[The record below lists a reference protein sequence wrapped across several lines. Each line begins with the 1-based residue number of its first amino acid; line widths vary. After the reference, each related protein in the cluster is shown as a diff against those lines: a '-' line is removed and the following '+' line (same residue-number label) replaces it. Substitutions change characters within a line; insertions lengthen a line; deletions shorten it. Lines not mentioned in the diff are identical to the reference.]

1 MTEVAARLLPHAA
14 ARTGVDEPMSLHL
27 VLTGPGGGTWDVPI
41 GTDGASSTEPADVV
55 IVSDAVDFCRL
66 VANRADPAG
75 LDVHITGDADL
86 AAAVLAAAPVL
97 ALD

>member
-1 MTEVAARLLPHAA
+1 M
-14 ARTGVDEPMSLHL
+14 DEPMSLHL

-41 GTDGASSTEPADVV
+41 GTGGAGAAGASGTRRRGDRVRRGRLLPAG
-55 IVSDAVDFCRL
+55 RQPG
-66 VANRADPAG
+66 DPAG
-75 LDVHITGDADL
+75 LDLHITGDAER

>member
-1 MTEVAARLLPHAA
+1 M
-14 ARTGVDEPMSLHL
+14 
-27 VLTGPGGGTWDVPI
+27 
-41 GTDGASSTEPADVV
+41 V

-66 VANRADPAG
+66 VANRATPAG
-75 LDVHITGDADL
+75 LDVHITGDAEL